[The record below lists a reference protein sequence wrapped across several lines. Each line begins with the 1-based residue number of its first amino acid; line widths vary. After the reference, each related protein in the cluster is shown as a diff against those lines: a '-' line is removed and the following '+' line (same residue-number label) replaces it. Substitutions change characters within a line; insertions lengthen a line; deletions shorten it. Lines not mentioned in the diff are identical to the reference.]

1 MTGGTCRRP
10 AAVLLAALA
19 MACSGDDGGAA
30 SPRVERPALSPT
42 QPQTTGTTEAP
53 LVGEPLL
60 VSEQGLSTFPD
71 PIDPT
76 SSLGGYG
83 VVIDNPNPDLMATG
97 VRVVTRILD
106 ASGVELLVDRAVL
119 NAVSP
124 AGRMAVG
131 RTLIEPLADPT
142 QLEVQVEVSAWL
154 RPASA
159 TAELTATEI
168 VTEPAPGGGLVTS
181 FDVSSS
187 WPEREEGVDATAVF
201 RAADGSI
208 LGAEYTTIAFVAP
221 GASAPV
227 RITLLSPIPGLASTE
242 VFVGR
247 GFAAQTTG

>member
-1 MTGGTCRRP
+1 MTGETRRRS

-30 SPRVERPALSPT
+30 SPRVEQPALSPT

-53 LVGEPLL
+53 LVGEPLV

-168 VTEPAPGGGLVTS
+168 VTEPAPGAG
-181 FDVSSS
+181 
-187 WPEREEGVDATAVF
+187 
-201 RAADGSI
+201 AD
-208 LGAEYTTIAFVAP
+208 
-221 GASAPV
+221 
-227 RITLLSPIPGLASTE
+227 R
-242 VFVGR
+242 GR
-247 GFAAQTTG
+247 SKYFWS